1 VHRYHVAE
9 RITVGYETK
18 ENHTVT
24 LRDRDSMKQV
34 RVGVSGLP
42 EIVWKLVAGTKTL
55 AEPK

>member
-1 VHRYHVAE
+1 
-9 RITVGYETK
+9 
-18 ENHTVT
+18 
-24 LRDRDSMKQV
+24 MKQV